1 MLYIT
6 GKGDTGI
13 KFFEYMDGQ
22 LHFLSSFASTVP
34 GKSYSWFPKR
44 ALDVTKCEIM
54 KCIKIEEKSIEYVS
68 FIAPRKSPAF

>member
-22 LHFLSSFASTVP
+22 LHFLNSFGSTVP
-34 GKSYSWFPKR
+34 GKGYSWFPKR

-54 KCIKIEEKSIEYVS
+54 KCIKIEEK
-68 FIAPRKSPAF
+68 